1 MIAHGGTLPP
11 MTANKH
17 PIELVGTDRCMEL
30 VFPDPDSRPGKRT
43 FLEWQYRGYFR
54 HHKIGRRTFYN
65 PEEVAADLARRFR
78 IEAID

>member
-1 MIAHGGTLPP
+1 
-11 MTANKH
+11 
-17 PIELVGTDRCMEL
+17 MEL

-54 HHKIGRRTFYN
+54 FHKIGRRTFYN
-65 PEEVAADLARRFR
+65 AEEVASDLARRFR

>member
-1 MIAHGGTLPP
+1 MATNQH
-11 MTANKH
+11 H
-17 PIELVGTDRCMEL
+17 PQLVGTSRVMEL

-54 HHKIGRRTFYN
+54 FHKIGRRTFYN
-65 PEEVAADLARRFR
+65 AEEVASDLARRFR